1 MRPERQRD
9 TDRDRATDRNRD
21 RPSDRQERQIET
33 KTVERDGDRE
43 AAGRRDRQQRK
54 SIITDDYF
62 WWRRDNPNT
71 SFARLSLK
79 SALSPSQKVS
89 CHVSATCISPRESV
103 PTVYS
108 KHPAAIAA
116 PSVAWRAATDVGAT
130 FNCSGKHRA
139 P

>member
-43 AAGRRDRQQRK
+43 AGSRDRQQRK

-62 WWRRDNPNT
+62 WWRT
-71 SFARLSLK
+71 TQTLVSLG
-79 SALSPSQKVS
+79 
-89 CHVSATCISPRESV
+89 CH
-103 PTVYS
+103 
-108 KHPAAIAA
+108 
-116 PSVAWRAATDVGAT
+116 
-130 FNCSGKHRA
+130 
-139 P
+139 